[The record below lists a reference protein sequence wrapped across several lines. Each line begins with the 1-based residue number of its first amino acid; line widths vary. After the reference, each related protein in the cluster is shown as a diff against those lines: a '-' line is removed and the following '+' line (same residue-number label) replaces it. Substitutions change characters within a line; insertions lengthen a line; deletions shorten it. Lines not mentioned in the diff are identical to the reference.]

1 MSCNEFY
8 ELPPKDED
16 RNKKLDE
23 QVGFDSL
30 GNEHIYYVYYKP
42 TIHGYEE
49 TIMSIGDDNFVT
61 IWPKDSDVDKAS
73 KQFFIDA
80 RDRYDSFNRMYSRN
94 IPLAVGELEE
104 DPIEEFSNNNNNNLK
119 HRAPKPPKT
128 SKQKYDAF
136 LEEKMTLFSSEIEKR
151 SSLFNRLELYK
162 LIERLKWA
170 YDNNGDIS
178 MITELS
184 MQTEILKNKLKEED
198 MKTYEKERLARLQ
211 HVQECA
217 KKTENGGPSPKR
229 PFGGVG
235 GGKKQKTKTCKKTKK
250 NKNKMSKKIH

>member
-1 MSCNEFY
+1 M
-8 ELPPKDED
+8 
-16 RNKKLDE
+16 NKKLDE
-23 QVGFDSL
+23 QLGFDSL

-61 IWPKDSDVDKAS
+61 IWPQDSDVDKAS
-73 KQFFIDA
+73 KQYFIDA
-80 RDRYDSFNRMYSRN
+80 RDRYESFNRMYYRN
-94 IPLAVGELEE
+94 RPLAVGELEE
-104 DPIEEFSNNNNNNLK
+104 DQVEEFPNDNNNYPN
-119 HRAPKPPKT
+119 HRAQKAPKT
-128 SKQKYDAF
+128 PKQKYDAF
-136 LEEKMTLFSSEIEKR
+136 LEEKMTLFSSEIAKR

-211 HVQECA
+211 HVRECA
-217 KKTENGGPSPKR
+217 KNPENGGPSPKR
-229 PFGGVG
+229 VLGGE
-235 GGKKQKTKTCKKTKK
+235 KTK
-250 NKNKMSKKIH
+250 NKNMQKN